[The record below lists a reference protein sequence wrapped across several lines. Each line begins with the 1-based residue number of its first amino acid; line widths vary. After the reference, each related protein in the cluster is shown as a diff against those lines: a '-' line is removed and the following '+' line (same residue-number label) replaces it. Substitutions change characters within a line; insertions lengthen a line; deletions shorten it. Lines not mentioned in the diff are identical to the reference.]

1 MSTRVYVFVITSLLA
16 GLGGALGSIVGNAFG
31 KPGLWVGGVL
41 GGLAGVAAAVA
52 IAKGRRWITPGQVRF
67 TTAGGMIGFL
77 IAAGIAVNTLSSPVG
92 PIFSSAIP
100 GIGALL
106 GAHLAAKK

>member
-1 MSTRVYVFVITSLLA
+1 MITSFFA

-31 KPGLWVGGVL
+31 KSGLWVGGVL

-52 IAKGRRWITPGQVRF
+52 IAKSRGWITPGQARF
-67 TTAGGMIGFL
+67 ATAGGMVGFL

-92 PIFSSAIP
+92 PILSSAIP
-100 GIGALL
+100 GAGALIGSL
-106 GAHLAAKK
+106 LSERT